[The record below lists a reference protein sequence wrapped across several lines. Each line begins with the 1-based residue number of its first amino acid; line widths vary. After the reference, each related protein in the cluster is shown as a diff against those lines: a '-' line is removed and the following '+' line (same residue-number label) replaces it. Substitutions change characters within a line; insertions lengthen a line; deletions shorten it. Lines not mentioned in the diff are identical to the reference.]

1 MVNNAETI
9 GALIVNETLLRGERQ
24 LLSNRNPS
32 SKQDIGGEA
41 APPAAPPISHN
52 DKAMAPVLL
61 TLLDEQLSGKIAD
74 ETRRIGAREGEVS
87 SSPNRIA
94 ARYVEDEQVFRA
106 DLPVAGTAVPLG
118 VNHPQFAQTVPS
130 PDLQFFLQRFLIG
143 KTRNVQADERGFRG
157 GEHGPKESADPSM
170 VKVAGAVVGIA
181 TVLIVIAITYF
192 R

>member
-32 SKQDIGGEA
+32 SSQDMGGEA
-41 APPAAPPISHN
+41 SPPAAPPISHN

-61 TLLDEQLSGKIAD
+61 TLLDEQLNGKIAD
-74 ETRRIGAREGEVS
+74 ETRRIGAHEGEVA

-94 ARYVEDEQVFRA
+94 ARYVDDEQVFRA
-106 DLPVAGTAVPLG
+106 DPPVAGTAIPLG
-118 VNHPQFAQTVPS
+118 LNHPHIAQTAPS

-143 KTRNVQADERGFRG
+143 KTRSIQADERGFRG
-157 GEHGPKESADPSM
+157 GENGPKASADPSM
-170 VKVAGAVVGIA
+170 VKVASAAVGIA

>member
-24 LLSNRNPS
+24 LLQNRNPS
-32 SKQDIGGEA
+32 KQDMGGKA

-61 TLLDEQLSGKIAD
+61 TLLDEQLNGTIAD
-74 ETRRIGAREGEVS
+74 ETRRLGAREGEVS

-94 ARYVEDEQVFRA
+94 ARYIEDERGFRA
-106 DLPVAGTAVPLG
+106 DVPVAGTAIPLG
-118 VNHPQFAQTVPS
+118 LNHPPIAQMVPS
-130 PDLQFFLQRFLIG
+130 SDLQFFLQRFLIG
-143 KTRNVQADERGFRG
+143 KTRSIQADERGFRG
-157 GEHGPKESADPSM
+157 GEHGPKDSAYPSM
-170 VKVAGAVVGIA
+170 VKVAGAAVGIA
-181 TVLIVIAITYF
+181 TALIVIAITYF

>member
-9 GALIVNETLLRGERQ
+9 GALIVNETLLRGGRQ
-24 LLSNRNPS
+24 LLQNRNPS
-32 SKQDIGGEA
+32 KQDMGGEA

-61 TLLDEQLSGKIAD
+61 TLLDEQLNGKIAD
-74 ETRRIGAREGEVS
+74 ETHRIGAREGEVS

-106 DLPVAGTAVPLG
+106 DLPVAGTAIPLG
-118 VNHPQFAQTVPS
+118 LTHPHIAQTAPS
-130 PDLQFFLQRFLIG
+130 PDLQFFLQRFLIS
-143 KTRNVQADERGFRG
+143 KTRSIPADERGFRG
-157 GEHGPKESADPSM
+157 GEHGPKDSADPSM
-170 VKVAGAVVGIA
+170 VKVAGAAVGIA

>member
-24 LLSNRNPS
+24 LLQNRNPS
-32 SKQDIGGEA
+32 KQDMGGEA
-41 APPAAPPISHN
+41 GPTAAPPISHN

-61 TLLDEQLSGKIAD
+61 TLLDEQLNGKIAD

-106 DLPVAGTAVPLG
+106 DLPVAGTAIPLDLT
-118 VNHPQFAQTVPS
+118 HQHIAQTAPS

-143 KTRNVQADERGFRG
+143 KTRSIPADERGFRV
-157 GEHGPKESADPSM
+157 GEHGPKDSADPSM
-170 VKVAGAVVGIA
+170 VKVAGAAVCIA

>member
-24 LLSNRNPS
+24 LLQNRNPS
-32 SKQDIGGEA
+32 KQDMGGTA
-41 APPAAPPISHN
+41 SPPAAPPISHN

-61 TLLDEQLSGKIAD
+61 TLLDEQLNGTIAD

-87 SSPNRIA
+87 SAPNRIA

-106 DLPVAGTAVPLG
+106 DLPVAGTAIPLG
-118 VNHPQFAQTVPS
+118 LNNPNIAQTVPP
-130 PDLQFFLQRFLIG
+130 PDLQFFLLRFLIG
-143 KTRNVQADERGFRG
+143 KTESVQADGRGFRG
-157 GEHGPKESADPSM
+157 GEHGPKDSADPSM
-170 VKVAGAVVGIA
+170 VKVAGAVGIA